1 MSENI
6 LSITDLNIA
15 FPSLEKTV
23 HAIRGC
29 SLTVRKGEILGLVGE
44 SGSGKSVTSMA
55 ALGLLETGTLISGS
69 ILLSGREVV
78 GRTDEELEDIRGSRA
93 AMIFQNPLTALN
105 PFLKVGQQ
113 LVDAISINLNC
124 SKSEAKVIALQ
135 SFEDV
140 RLPDPEIAFN
150 KYPHQMSGGQLQ
162 RVMIAMAL
170 SCGPDLLIADEP
182 TTALD
187 VTVQAQIIL
196 LLRELAEKKN
206 LSILFI
212 THDLGVIASLC
223 DRVAV
228 MYAGRIVETGSVR
241 QVLKQSMHPYTQ
253 NLMKT
258 VPEVGRTG
266 GDLTYI
272 PGQVP
277 DMSIPI
283 SGCAFAARCDRATD
297 ICHGQPPAVRQSTD
311 TAHSA
316 SCHHVEGELSLVE
329 IMNGGAA

>member
-1 MSENI
+1 MTENV
-6 LSITDLNIA
+6 LSITNLNIA
-15 FPSLEKTV
+15 FPSLDKVV

-29 SLTVRKGEILGLVGE
+29 SFNIRQGEILGLVGE

-55 ALGLLETGTLISGS
+55 ALGLLEKSTLISGS

-78 GRTDEELEDIRGSRA
+78 GRTDAELEGIRGSSA

-105 PFLKVGQQ
+105 PFLKVGRQ
-113 LVDAISINLNC
+113 LTDAIVINQHC
-124 SKSEAKVIALQ
+124 CKREAKIIALK

-140 RLPDPEIAFN
+140 RLPDPEIAFE

-196 LLRELAEKKN
+196 LLRELAVKKK

-228 MYAGRIVETGSVR
+228 MYAGQIIETGDVR
-241 QVLKQSMHPYTQ
+241 QVLKQPMHPYTR
-253 NLMKT
+253 NLMQT
-258 VPEVGRTG
+258 VPEVGRT
-266 GDLTYI
+266 DVHLNYI

-277 DMSIPI
+277 DMSVSIK
-283 SGCAFAARCDRATD
+283 GCAFASRCDNATD
-297 ICHGQPPAVRQSTD
+297 ICRDQMPAMRRSTD
-311 TAHSA
+311 THFAI
-316 SCHHVEGELSLVE
+316 CHHVEGDLALVE
-329 IMNGGAA
+329 ANSEGAA